1 VSNEIVNATINMLTT
16 VRRKGKKRKN
26 QPSYW
31 ERGKTQNA
39 FAFTAIVVHMEA
51 NSDECENR
59 EKKNKECYVEKSR
72 VERNKENNIVFLAY
86 LVPHY
91 SFLQFSCRV
100 LNIICFYNA

>member
-1 VSNEIVNATINMLTT
+1 MLTT
-16 VRRKGKKRKN
+16 VRRKGKKREN

-39 FAFTAIVVHMEA
+39 FAFVAIIVHMEA

-59 EKKNKECYVEKSR
+59 EKKNTECYLEKSR
-72 VERNKENNIVFLAY
+72 IECNKENNIVFLAH

-91 SFLQFSCRV
+91 FFS
-100 LNIICFYNA
+100 Y